1 MPITDNE
8 KVRFIKFAIVGI
20 SGTVVDFAI
29 FNLLIFLNFPSLL
42 ASSISFITA
51 VFNNFF
57 WNRHWT
63 YPESKVHSTS
73 SQFIKFSIVSA
84 AGLLFRSFI
93 YDRIEKPSIDLAV
106 RLLKGSFFITPEVA
120 GKNLSLGAVIIIIL
134 FWNYFANRLW
144 TYKEI
149 TDGNHT
155 QTEN

>member
-1 MPITDNE
+1 MPITDND
-8 KVRFIKFAIVGI
+8 KNRFIKFAIVGI

-29 FNLLIFLNFPSLL
+29 FNLLIFLNLPSLL

-63 YPESKVHSTS
+63 YPESKAHSTS

-84 AGLLFRSFI
+84 TGLLFRSFI
-93 YDRIEKPSIDLAV
+93 YNRIENPSINFAA
-106 RLLKGSFFITPEVA
+106 RLLKDSFFITSEAA